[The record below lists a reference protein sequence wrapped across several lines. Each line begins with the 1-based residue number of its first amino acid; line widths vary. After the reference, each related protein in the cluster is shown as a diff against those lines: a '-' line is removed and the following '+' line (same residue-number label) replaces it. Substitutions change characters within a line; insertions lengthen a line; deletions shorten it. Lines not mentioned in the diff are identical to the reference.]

1 MRDCEIRAAAIAKL
15 LDLLESEVDLAS
27 EERDDLFQTADDLE
41 KGSNFDSVLL
51 DMYGNKLPDKKK
63 LTRIELIN
71 RANILVNYIFMLNVL
86 RSKLEESYPAPAF
99 DKLPF

>member
-15 LDLLESEVDLAS
+15 LDLLESEVELAS
-27 EERDDLFQTADDLE
+27 EERDELFQTADDLA
-41 KGSNFDSVLL
+41 KASNFDSVLL
-51 DMYGNKLPDKKK
+51 DMYGKKLPDKKNQ
-63 LTRIELIN
+63 TRIEVIN
-71 RANILVNYIFMLNVL
+71 RANVLVNYIFMLNAL

>member
-15 LDLLESEVDLAS
+15 LDLLESEVDLAL
-27 EERDDLFQTADDLE
+27 EERDELFQAVDDL
-41 KGSNFDSVLL
+41 KKSSGFDGVLL
-51 DMYGNKLPDKKK
+51 DMYGNKLPDQKNKTR
-63 LTRIELIN
+63 LTMIN
-71 RANILVNYIFMLNVL
+71 KANVLVNYIFMLNAL